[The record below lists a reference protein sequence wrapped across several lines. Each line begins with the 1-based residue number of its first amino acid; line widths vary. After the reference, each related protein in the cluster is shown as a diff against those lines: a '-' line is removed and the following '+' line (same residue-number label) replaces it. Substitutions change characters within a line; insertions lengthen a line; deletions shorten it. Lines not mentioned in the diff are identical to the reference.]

1 MFQLLERQCNRK
13 ATGNM
18 DLKSKLYK
26 QFDEEGIKG
35 KRRSIVRLLMEPGET
50 LETEEFSDVFLPSTD
65 YYNLSQ
71 DILEELIINYIYDTT
86 SFELTSVQDLKKLKN
101 INGVPFILELNS
113 DNPDQTTYTLAKR
126 LVHGSV
132 TIKSSKIISL
142 GNIEEIDGDLALI
155 GSSIQSLGKL
165 RKVTGSLWVAQF
177 HPFTNLEDLANLEYV
192 GKDLYLKSSP
202 IKTLSNLSKV
212 GRTLNL
218 RNTSIESLGKLAYVG
233 HCIYLPKSRKEFFDL
248 TGIHI
253 NGKVRYYQ
261 K

>member
-1 MFQLLERQCNRK
+1 
-13 ATGNM
+13 M

-35 KRRSIVRLLMEPGET
+35 KRRSIVRLSIEPGET
-50 LETEEFSDVFLPSTD
+50 LETEEFPDVFLPSTD
-65 YYNLSQ
+65 YYNLSHEIIE
-71 DILEELIINYIYDTT
+71 DLITNYIYDTT
-86 SFELTSVQDLKKLKN
+86 SFELTSAQDLKKLKN

-113 DNPDQTTYTLAKR
+113 DNPGEIIYTLAKR
-126 LVHGSV
+126 RVHGSV
-132 TIKSSKIISL
+132 TIKGSKITSL

-177 HPFTNLEDLANLEYV
+177 HPFTSLEDLADLEYV

-202 IKTLSNLSKV
+202 IKNLSNLSKV

-218 RNTSIESLGKLAYVG
+218 RNTSIESLGKLSYVG
-233 HCIYLPKSRKEFFDL
+233 HCFYLPKSRKEFFDL

>member
-1 MFQLLERQCNRK
+1 
-13 ATGNM
+13 M

-35 KRRSIVRLLMEPGET
+35 KRRAVLRLSIESGET
-50 LETEEFSDVFLPSTD
+50 IEKDEFPEVFLPSTD
-65 YYNLSQ
+65 YYNLSHK
-71 DILEELIINYIYDTT
+71 ILEEIIINYIYDTT
-86 SFELTSVQDLKKLKN
+86 SFELNSAQDLKKLKN

-113 DNPDQTTYTLAKR
+113 KNPDQVTYTLAKR
-126 LVHGSV
+126 HVRGSV
-132 TIKSSKIISL
+132 TIKGSKIISL

-165 RKVTGSLWVAQF
+165 RKVTGSIWVAQF
-177 HPFTNLEDLANLEYV
+177 HPFTHLKDLANLEYV
-192 GKDLYLKSSP
+192 GKDLNLKSSP

-218 RNTSIESLGKLAYVG
+218 RNTTIESLGKLSYVG
-233 HCIYLPKSRKEFFDL
+233 HSVYLPESRKEFLDL

-253 NGKVRYYQ
+253 NRKTRYYQ

>member
-1 MFQLLERQCNRK
+1 
-13 ATGNM
+13 M

-35 KRRSIVRLLMEPGET
+35 KKRLMVRLSIEGKT
-50 LETEEFSDVFLPSTD
+50 LETEEFPDIFLPSTD
-65 YYNLSQ
+65 YYNLSHE
-71 DILEELIINYIYDTT
+71 ILEDFIINYIYDTT
-86 SFELTSVQDLKKLKN
+86 SFKLTSTQDLKKLKN

-113 DNPDQTTYTLAKR
+113 DNPDQITYTLAKR
-126 LVHGSV
+126 YVQGSV
-132 TIKSSKIISL
+132 TIKGSKIISL

-177 HPFTNLEDLANLEYV
+177 NPFTNLEDLANLEYV
-192 GKDLYLKSSP
+192 GKDLYLKSTP

-218 RNTSIESLGKLAYVG
+218 RNTSIVSLGKLSYVG
-233 HCIYLPKSRKEFFDL
+233 HCFYLPKSRKEFFDL
-248 TGIHI
+248 TAIRI
-253 NGKVRYYQ
+253 NGTVRYYQ